1 VEHAGPTVGG
11 ETVGGSSCGGELG
24 AGRGPAEMISDR
36 STDPDREVLVERVG
50 EHRCHRPRRWDFRGW
65 AMR

>member
-1 VEHAGPTVGG
+1 MEHAGPTQCG
-11 ETVGGSSCGGELG
+11 ETVGGSSGSSELG
-24 AGRGPAEMISDR
+24 TGRRPAEMISDR

-50 EHRCHRPRRWDFRGW
+50 EQRCHRPRRWDFRGW